1 MIAVALSKNQ
11 TMMSN
16 NVARWN
22 IRNCGLMLFKALLKR
37 LNGGTDTSSTKA
49 SSSHRRFSHLTY
61 EKYPNLPVLL
71 LRLLR
76 QPLDQ
81 TQVPSKIHPTMQAH
95 RVFPALEVIER
106 SGIPSQHQGI
116 FLDTLRYYNESPDW
130 SIREKS
136 AKALS
141 FIVDESNII
150 DEVRSLLA
158 PNWKTQNA
166 LHGRLLRLRFLLAR
180 NEAPLF
186 GDLLS
191 K

>member
-1 MIAVALSKNQ
+1 
-11 TMMSN
+11 
-16 NVARWN
+16 
-22 IRNCGLMLFKALLKR
+22 MLFKALLNR

-61 EKYPNLPVLL
+61 EKYPNLPNLI

-76 QPLDQ
+76 RIP
-81 TQVPSKIHPTMQAH
+81 TQMLVTGREFHPTRQAH

-106 SGIPSQHQGI
+106 FGIPYQHQGQ
-116 FLDTLRYYNESPDW
+116 FLDALRYYNESPDW
-130 SIREKS
+130 SIREKA

-141 FIVDESNII
+141 LIVDEKSIVE
-150 DEVRSLLA
+150 EVTSLLA
-158 PNWKTQNA
+158 PDWKTQNA
-166 LHGRLLRLRFLLAR
+166 LHGRLLRLRFLLTH

-186 GDLLS
+186 GKLLS